1 MSKSSFLQRI
11 LCLFAISLSLC
22 ATAQF
27 PGVETFSNSTA
38 PGWLFT
44 GSPNKAY
51 LTAGVIDAEGDGY
64 LRLTSNEHDQSGI
77 AGSGQ
82 VFPTHK
88 GFIIEFEYL
97 MYDGLRIFNNP
108 ANPTGDGICFF
119 MEDSSVNRFNF
130 HAGGFGGSLG
140 YAQKVVPNA
149 EGNGDTLIPG
159 ISKGY
164 IGIGFDAVGN
174 FSQASEG
181 RVGGTPTIDTSSV
194 TIRGPGEGTIE
205 TITTDYP
212 WVATTVTSKLAVN
225 PFPLNNEA
233 SGRSRDSTAV
243 GWRRVRIEMVP
254 KLDMNAQDFAFVIYL
269 YMYTEGSPI
278 VRHTIFDSL
287 NYNFKPPG
295 YVKLGFSGGTG
306 FGTNIQEIYNLQV
319 LPHDSLAVVGA
330 ALDSLA
336 ACKNNSLV
344 FDPAANDTS
353 HNGPPPLS
361 KGRDMN
367 RATIDLDTLMEGIQQ
382 TRVLQDTGT
391 FTVNSQGIVTFTP
404 VAAFEGEAVIYY
416 SIQDLYGAKSYG
428 APIKAN
434 IRTNTG
440 DAITILKDTVAAC
453 SPNTV
458 DLTSS
463 SVYTTTSPGTVT
475 YFRDATGTTPVNDP
489 TQVGQNGIYYI
500 ELAGADGCTDIK
512 PVTVNISN
520 NSLSPAAYPGSSCED
535 AQVLLKTG
543 GAVAGEAYRWWDSE
557 TGGNP
562 LHVSDSY
569 LDSTY
574 TTPLLSTTTSYW
586 VEKYLTSPFGCVSTT
601 RTEVKATINTA
612 SLAPDAGPDQSLAE
626 GSTVGNLQAT
636 PLTTDEVSQ
645 GAIGYW
651 RFLSGP
657 ASPVIQNSGSNI
669 TAVNGLNGN
678 GDYLFTW
685 TVQLNTCSKTD
696 TVLLRIGAPL
706 PVIYTD
712 ISVALWQDQVILKW
726 TTAREWNNRG
736 FAVQR
741 SVDGVHFEKIGF
753 VDATTS
759 NSTEQTSY
767 HFEDKVTGITSSRLY
782 YRLQQI
788 DIDGDFAYSR
798 ILTVVKG
805 SKELQ
810 AQLYPNPFTATELRM
825 MVNTPAAEMVTIR
838 VVDPTGR
845 LVQTEK
851 LQVEKGSSNI
861 GLLSMSQLTS
871 GLYYAEIWVGHKRAG
886 IVKLV
891 KR

>member
-1 MSKSSFLQRI
+1 MVSKSSFLQRL
-11 LCLFAISLSLC
+11 LCLCVTCRPLYAS
-22 ATAQF
+22 AQF
-27 PGVETFSNSTA
+27 PGTETFSNSTA

-44 GSPNKAY
+44 GTPNPAY
-51 LTAGVIDAEGDGY
+51 LTAGVIDAEGEGY

-97 MYDGLRIFNNP
+97 MYDGLRIFGNP
-108 ANPTGDGICFF
+108 TFPTGDGICFF

-130 HAGGFGGSLG
+130 HAGAFGGSLG
-140 YAQKVVPNA
+140 YAQKVVD
-149 EGNGDTLIPG
+149 GTLIPG

-174 FSQASEG
+174 FATAAEG
-181 RVGGTPTIDTSSV
+181 RVGGKSTPDTSSV
-194 TIRGPGEGTIE
+194 TIRGPGEGTE
-205 TITTDYP
+205 ATIGTDYP
-212 WVATTVTSKLAVN
+212 WVATTVTSSVDQVPD

-254 KLDMNAQDFAFVIYL
+254 KLDINGQDSAFVIYL

-278 VRHTIFDSL
+278 VKHTIFDSV

-306 FGTNIQEIYNLQV
+306 SGTNIQEIYNLKV
-319 LPHDSLAVVGA
+319 LPHDSLSMVGA
-330 ALDSLA
+330 ALDSLV
-336 ACKNNSLV
+336 ACKDNALV

-353 HNGPPPLS
+353 FNGPLPLLT
-361 KGRDMN
+361 GRDIN
-367 RATIDLDTLMEGIQQ
+367 KATIDLDTLTDGIQQ
-382 TRVLQDTGT
+382 VRVLQDTGT
-391 FTVNSQGIVTFTP
+391 FAVNSQGIVTFTP
-404 VAAFEGEAVIYY
+404 VATFEGEAVIYY
-416 SIQDLYGAKSYG
+416 SVQDMYGAKSYG

-434 IRTNTG
+434 IKTNVG
-440 DAITILKDTVAAC
+440 DAITILQDTVAAC
-453 SPNTV
+453 SPGTV

-463 SVYTTTSPGTVT
+463 SIYTTTSPGTIS
-475 YFRDATGTTPVNDP
+475 YFKDAAGTTPLDDP
-489 TQVGQNGIYYI
+489 ASVGQNGIYYI
-500 ELAGADGCTDIK
+500 YLADADGCTDIK

-520 NSLSPAAYPGSSCED
+520 NAVSPLAYPGSSCED
-535 AQVLLKTG
+535 GPVLLKAG
-543 GAVAGEAYRWWDSE
+543 GAVPGEAYRWWDSE

-574 TTPLLSTTTSYW
+574 TTADLSTTTSYW
-586 VEKYLTSPFGCVSTT
+586 VEKYLVSPLGCASAT
-601 RTEVKATINTA
+601 RTKVTATINTA
-612 SLAPDAGPDQSLAE
+612 ALSPDAGPDQSLAE
-626 GSTVGNLQAT
+626 GSTTGNLQAT
-636 PLTTDEVSQ
+636 ALTTDEIAQ

-651 RFLSGP
+651 RFVSGP
-657 ASPVIQNSGSNI
+657 ASPVIQNSGSNA
-669 TAVNGLNGN
+669 TAVDGLNGN

-712 ISVALWQDQVILKW
+712 ISASLWLDQVTLKW
-726 TTAREWNNRG
+726 TTATEWNNRG

-741 SVDGVHFEKIGF
+741 SLDGIHFEKIGF
-753 VDATTS
+753 VAAAKS
-759 NSTEQTSY
+759 NSTEQTLY
-767 HFEDKVTGITSSRLY
+767 HFEDRITGINANRLY

-788 DIDGDFAYSR
+788 DIDEDYAYSK
-798 ILTVVKG
+798 ILAVEKG
-805 SKELQ
+805 TQDLRV
-810 AQLYPNPFTATELRM
+810 QLYPNPFTATELRM
-825 MVNTPAAEMVTIR
+825 MVNTPTAETVILR
-838 VVDPTGR
+838 IVDPAGR

-851 LQVEKGSSNI
+851 LQVEKGSNNMD
-861 GLLSMSQLTS
+861 LSSVSRLAS
-871 GLYYAEIWVGHKRAG
+871 GLYYTEIWIGSKRVGT
-886 IVKLV
+886 VKMV